1 MQVSESLGCPFVAEA
16 NLPYPVRGIWS
27 GEPPPH
33 VTPTP
38 PFLLW
43 SPRLPLPI
51 SSHVNKLL
59 FPCILPLTFG
69 PFPLPFYGF
78 RCLTLFLVLS
88 LVRWLLFTS
97 FLVSSD
103 FLSKIKDVFRN
114 CFKNNSCSL
123 KEDFLIFNYLKLGIL
138 LFILNKL

>member
-1 MQVSESLGCPFVAEA
+1 MSESLGCPFVAEA
-16 NLPYPVRGIWS
+16 NLPYPVQGIWS
-27 GEPPPH
+27 GGPPPH

-59 FPCILPLTFG
+59 FPMHSSIDIWTFPTPL
-69 PFPLPFYGF
+69 YEF

-103 FLSKIKDVFRN
+103 FSFQNNGCIWKLFLNSKKI
-114 CFKNNSCSL
+114 
-123 KEDFLIFNYLKLGIL
+123 FLILKIFLINF
-138 LFILNKL
+138 LFIKN